1 MKELLIP
8 LIGATFLCS
17 SVLGAASFQNYLTS
31 DNFINEINSKAKT
44 WTAGQNFHPETS
56 TNYIK
61 GLLGLH
67 PDHKKYLPAK
77 KTALL
82 GESKFPTY
90 FFLTTGV
97 TSVTAAPIELIC

>member
-1 MKELLIP
+1 MKLFLIS

-17 SVLGAASFQNYLTS
+17 SVLGAASFQNYLNS

-44 WTAGQNFHPETS
+44 WTAGRNFHPETS

-90 FFLTTGV
+90 FFLNGV